1 MLSPSGVSMRFGH
14 VSMRFWASLKRARR
28 PTDSVYHG
36 RRMLPLKL
44 RILKRVDRYLGRWL
58 CLHQPPRAADLRAAH
73 GDGRPAWQP
82 RPVPPD
88 DIRQILLIRPGGIGD
103 AVLTFPMLAALRTHF
118 PAAAMDVLGERRNTG
133 VYRINSLVRDV
144 HRYDQ
149 SPHLVWS
156 TLRRLAAKRYD
167 IVIDSEQFHYL
178 SSVVA
183 NHLAPRYLCGFDTL
197 GRGRFQTHRVPYNEK
212 GYEVYSFLGLAG
224 ALLGRTLPFE
234 PDRPFLDVDA
244 RWLQWADE
252 TLAPYR
258 DRPLAVI
265 VPSASSE
272 HRFWEPQRYADVAR
286 WLTDHGF
293 VVAILGGSDAL
304 HASRIIS
311 QGHPSSECLNLITK
325 TSLGQTAGLVQRA
338 RLYVSADTGVL
349 HIAYGVGTPTVH
361 MFGSGIQDKWA
372 PLGRKYVVIN
382 KGLPCSPCT
391 RYGYTPPCGV
401 ACMDAI
407 TASDVIAGIEEVLK
421 R

>member
-1 MLSPSGVSMRFGH
+1 
-14 VSMRFWASLKRARR
+14 
-28 PTDSVYHG
+28 
-36 RRMLPLKL
+36 MLPLKL

-58 CLHQPPRAADLRAAH
+58 CLHQPPRAAEIRRPSAGDDL
-73 GDGRPAWQP
+73 PPWQP
-82 RPVPPD
+82 RAVPPD

-118 PAAAMDVLGERRNTG
+118 PAAAIDVLGERRNTG
-133 VYRINSLVRDV
+133 VYRINGLVRDV

-149 SPHLVWS
+149 SPFDVLR
-156 TLRRLAAKRYD
+156 TIRRLVERRYD
-167 IVIDSEQFHYL
+167 IVIDTEQFHYL
-178 SSVVA
+178 SSVLA
-183 NHLAPRYLCGFDTL
+183 NHLSPRYLCGFDTL
-197 GRGRFQTHRVPYNEK
+197 GRGRFQTHRVPYSEK
-212 GYEVYSFLGLAG
+212 GYEVYSFLGLAS
-224 ALLGRTLPFE
+224 ALIGRPVSFD
-234 PDRPFLDVDA
+234 PDRPFLDVDT
-244 RWLQWADE
+244 RWSDWADQ

-258 DRPLAVI
+258 GRPLAVI

-272 HRFWEPQRYADVAR
+272 HRFWAPQRYAAVAR
-286 WLTDHGF
+286 WLTDHDF
-293 VVAILGGSDAL
+293 VVTILGGGDAL
-304 HASRIIS
+304 DAARVIGE
-311 QGHPSSECLNLITK
+311 GHPSSECLNLVTK
-325 TSLGQTAGLVQRA
+325 TSLGQTAGLVKRA

-391 RYGYTPPCGV
+391 RYGYTPPCPYGV

-407 TASDVIAGIEEVLK
+407 TAHDVIAGIEEVLE